1 MNTANANSSPSSLS
15 TGFRLCQPSLLRL
28 AVSISMIPSYRVG
41 KRNGYCMLK
50 WPKKFLQ
57 FLIIPL
63 CVLSSASLGSA
74 ADDLLDRYLSVPGSY
89 AFVRRV
95 PEDAK
100 PDSVRLT
107 VFEDFLCPAC
117 YQTVTQIIPQLQK
130 KYGTRLTVQFLGYPF
145 VHPTSAIPAR
155 AYVLAEEFGLRKEM
169 QQALFRVQFE
179 EQLDITSHDGLARVA
194 HSIGLDPELLFA
206 RLDSKDGEDEVER
219 ILALGKSYQIDA
231 VPGLILDGWIR
242 ANAISQTNL
251 EMIIDG
257 ILEKKAGKK

>member
-1 MNTANANSSPSSLS
+1 MT
-15 TGFRLCQPSLLRL
+15 
-28 AVSISMIPSYRVG
+28 
-41 KRNGYCMLK
+41 K
-50 WPKKFLQ
+50 WFTQILQ
-57 FLIIPL
+57 FLIIL
-63 CVLSSASLGSA
+63 LWVLSVASLGSA
-74 ADDLLDRYLSVPGSY
+74 ADDLDDQLDRYLSVPGSY
-89 AFVRRV
+89 AFVRRA

-100 PDSVRLT
+100 PDAVRLT

-130 KYGTRLTVQFLGYPF
+130 KYGARLTVEFLGYPF

-179 EQLDITSHDGLARVA
+179 EQLDITSRDGLARVA
-194 HSIGLDPELLFA
+194 HSIGLEPELLFA
-206 RLDSKDGEDEVER
+206 RLESTDGEDEVER

-242 ANAISQTNL
+242 ANAISHTNL

-257 ILEKKAGKK
+257 ILEKKAGQK